1 MYVDDGGWK
10 WGYTW
15 KLRPSFQSQYI
26 HRGHLHPGEV
36 GWGRLEAIRWVE
48 FKGVMVLCCRHAR
61 GRGGI
66 FMVGS
71 DFGFVSLG
79 FVCRE

>member
-1 MYVDDGGWK
+1 MGC
-10 WGYTW
+10 TW

-48 FKGVMVLCCRHAR
+48 FKGVMVLCCRHAH

-66 FMVGS
+66 FMVGI
-71 DFGFVSLG
+71 GVGVGVGSLG
-79 FVCRE
+79 FVWGV